1 MIFILNIDSIIV
13 VWWWLRTPVLQ
24 YVYLNA
30 INSKHHFVYWFV
42 NPPKFLFFF
51 PLHANTLNANTIYVI
66 STGNTMIPMVLNMMY
81 TEIYTQL
88 SCSFSVLFFLTPF
101 SLLFTCYSI
110 NYNFHIQKSFTFNL
124 YVIIPTDIKH
134 KQKTNN

>member
-88 SCSFSVLFFLTPF
+88 SCSFSILFFFNSIFIAIYLLLHKLQF
-101 SLLFTCYSI
+101 SHSKIIY
-110 NYNFHIQKSFTFNL
+110 IQSL
-124 YVIIPTDIKH
+124 RHHTDGH
-134 KQKTNN
+134 